1 MISLHQHLQMAPKVQ
16 GTRNDSIHRVPPS
29 FLTAKTLQLCKH
41 TGLNQAYFTRPLIIN
56 TFFASLPGVNFIRKK
71 QEYAKYCVI
80 TLRSLF
86 VQGIRALD
94 TLSPYIYYELLVSPS
109 KFTVTYHL
117 KKYHDTIYQDIL
129 YN

>member
-1 MISLHQHLQMAPKVQ
+1 MAPKVQ
-16 GTRNDSIHRVPPS
+16 GTRNDLIHRVPPS
-29 FLTAKTLQLCKH
+29 FLTAKTLQHCKH

-80 TLRSLF
+80 TLRSVF

-94 TLSPYIYYELLVSPS
+94 TLSPYIYYELLAPCIAIIIMI
-109 KFTVTYHL
+109 VT
-117 KKYHDTIYQDIL
+117 
-129 YN
+129 